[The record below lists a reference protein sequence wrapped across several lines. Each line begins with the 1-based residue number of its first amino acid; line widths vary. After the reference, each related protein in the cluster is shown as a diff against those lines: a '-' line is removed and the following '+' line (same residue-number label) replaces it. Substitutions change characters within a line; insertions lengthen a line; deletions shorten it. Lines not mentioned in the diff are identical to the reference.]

1 MEKLPLAKLFH
12 RVQRMSK
19 FTKTS
24 IEVTRGA
31 QENVLTPLFFPAP
44 ISYRKK
50 LRKESQSYPELVRVL
65 MRSTLDIKTFQV
77 VRDIT
82 RELS

>member
-44 ISYRKK
+44 ISYRKNTK
-50 LRKESQSYPELVRVL
+50 TITKASRTCQSSYAQY
-65 MRSTLDIKTFQV
+65 S
-77 VRDIT
+77 
-82 RELS
+82 

>member
-24 IEVTRGA
+24 TEVTRGA

-44 ISYRKK
+44 VSYRKK
-50 LRKESQSYPELVRVL
+50 IRKQSQRHPELVRIL
-65 MRSTLDIKTFQV
+65 MRSTRDIKTFQV

>member
-1 MEKLPLAKLFH
+1 VEKLPLAKLFH

-19 FTKTS
+19 LTKTS
-24 IEVTRGA
+24 TEVTRGA

-44 ISYRKK
+44 VSYRKK
-50 LRKESQSYPELVRVL
+50 NTKTILSELVRVL
-65 MRSTLDIKTFQV
+65 MRSTHDIKTFQV